1 MENHFRGNT
10 MDSQPQNN
18 LELIE
23 QANKEMLNYFNNTFL
38 DNLESIQRLK
48 TQAFE
53 IDIKI
58 DELKKTKNIYAFKSS
73 SRKSVFTPTLSDD
86 FDNEKSKIID
96 EQIKDLL
103 SVRDSLQTKMFSLEQ
118 SISTIKKRLTILNN
132 AETAIKEIADVLPTS
147 GNLAEDL
154 DDEEG
159 FEFLEEPGNDE
170 SINHGYNILMQDA
183 FEKTFYST
191 LLNRNVKDGLV
202 GINHKLEMLSYLL
215 TTDVNRAKLTIQEIL
230 ENSKKILDSV
240 EDISGKLDNN
250 SNSSQPIWSKLDD
263 FIMLQRD
270 RHPECLIDA
279 NIECTDYELNL
290 HPVFTINLL
299 KLLNIFFDNIFKH
312 SNANNIDFKLSLSKN
327 KADVSIHD
335 NGVGIDP
342 DYLTK
347 SPWYSS
353 LHKAHEI
360 IYLLG
365 GTLMITGDI
374 ISGTTVRFDFPVQ
387 E

>member
-147 GNLAEDL
+147 
-154 DDEEG
+154 
-159 FEFLEEPGNDE
+159 
-170 SINHGYNILMQDA
+170 
-183 FEKTFYST
+183 
-191 LLNRNVKDGLV
+191 
-202 GINHKLEMLSYLL
+202 
-215 TTDVNRAKLTIQEIL
+215 
-230 ENSKKILDSV
+230 
-240 EDISGKLDNN
+240 
-250 SNSSQPIWSKLDD
+250 SN
-263 FIMLQRD
+263 
-270 RHPECLIDA
+270 
-279 NIECTDYELNL
+279 
-290 HPVFTINLL
+290 
-299 KLLNIFFDNIFKH
+299 
-312 SNANNIDFKLSLSKN
+312 
-327 KADVSIHD
+327 
-335 NGVGIDP
+335 
-342 DYLTK
+342 
-347 SPWYSS
+347 
-353 LHKAHEI
+353 
-360 IYLLG
+360 
-365 GTLMITGDI
+365 
-374 ISGTTVRFDFPVQ
+374 
-387 E
+387 